1 MGQDLISLQ
10 RINSAHPKVRC
21 ELRTIYDEANNHLR
35 KSRLRFSF
43 VLRTFAEQTALFAQ
57 GRTKPGS
64 KVTNAKA
71 GQSFHNYGLAVDIV
85 LLYDSDGNGSFDKA
99 SWDVFKD
106 WDNDGIA
113 DWQEVVKVFKKY
125 GWEWGGDWRFKDMPH
140 FQKTFGRTWQDL
152 KRLHDEKRVDAEGF
166 VKI

>member
-1 MGQDLISLQ
+1 MGQDQISLQ
-10 RINSAHPKVRC
+10 RINSAHPKVRS
-21 ELRTIYDEANNHLR
+21 ELVKIYNEANNALG
-35 KSRLRFSF
+35 KSRLRFAY
-43 VLRTFAEQTALFAQ
+43 VLRSFDEQTKLFNQ
-57 GRTKPGS
+57 RP

-85 LLYDSDGNGSFDKA
+85 LLNDSDGNGSFDSA

-106 WDNDGIA
+106 FDKDGIA

>member
-10 RINSAHPKVRC
+10 RINSAHPKLRC
-21 ELRTIYDEANNHLR
+21 ELRTIYDEANNHLG
-35 KSRLRFSF
+35 KSRLRFSH
-43 VLRTFAEQTALFAQ
+43 VLRTFDEQTKLFNQ
-57 GRTKPGS
+57 RP

-85 LLYDSDGNGSFDKA
+85 LLYDSDGNGTFDSA

-106 WDNDGIA
+106 FDKDGIA
-113 DWQEVVKVFKKY
+113 DWQEVVKVFKKH